1 MKAKITYRVGS
12 LPHPFDSERRA
23 QGIQAWCLIKV
34 VVPSL
39 GPKSEEPVAIFNFD
53 GEARTFMAHVSAE
66 GLDGLLVE
74 IDDEYRK
81 LLLKLPWT

>member
-12 LPHPFDSERRA
+12 LPHPFDSDQRA
-23 QGIQAWCLIKV
+23 KGIEAWCLIKM

-39 GPKSEEPVAIFNFD
+39 GRKTEEPVAIFNFD
-53 GEARTFMAHVSAE
+53 GEARTFMAHVVAE
-66 GLDGLLVE
+66 GLDGSLVE

-81 LLLKLPWT
+81 LLLKLP